1 MSPTV
6 VLVLVLVLV
15 LVVVVV
21 PPPFPKAQPPPSVE
35 RTLRRLFL
43 TLFLRGRSSRGL
55 KKSTTPTSVWQK
67 LGLVLFFY
75 AVFGAMAAV
84 SLHHQPLF
92 ALSVYLHAL
101 TFVFLGMF
109 VAASAGEILFNKEEA
124 DILLHR
130 PIAPRTMLWAKIR
143 VLIEVSLWLAGA
155 LNLAGFVV
163 GSYTPDGGWLYAPAH
178 AVSTVAEALF
188 CTSCV
193 VLVYQLCLRWAGRER
208 LDGLMTTAQVLMAVV
223 AVVGGQVVPRVMFR
237 LEGVVMFTSKSWWVA
252 LLPPAWFAG
261 LDDALAGT
269 HAANSWLLAAIALA
283 GTVIVVW
290 LAFGK
295 LAGGYEHGLQAIGE
309 TVSRRKPRR
318 AGHRW
323 LDLLV
328 HTPPLSWFLREPV
341 TRASFLLTLACLVRD
356 RDVKLRVYPGIA
368 PMMVMPFIFL
378 FQPDHHGGG
387 FFGNFGVGFAS
398 VYLGILPMLG
408 MSMLQYSQQWAAS
421 DIFRAAPMAGPKP
434 LCDGA
439 RLAVMCVLAL
449 PALIVF
455 AVIVG
460 LAHGFGSELLLLLP
474 GVISLPVYGLVPC
487 LGGSGVPLSL
497 PTEEAKS
504 ASRGLMM
511 LPVMLISMAVAG
523 IALWAWQT
531 GWFWWFILV
540 ETALVA
546 VIYTGMRASLANAK
560 WEPME

>member
-1 MSPTV
+1 MSAPAV
-6 VLVLVLVLV
+6 P
-15 LVVVVV
+15 V
-21 PPPFPKAQPPPSVE
+21 PPPFPKTQPPPSAE
-35 RTLRRLFL
+35 RTLRKLFL

-55 KKSTTPTSVWQK
+55 KKSTAPTSIWQK
-67 LGLVLFFY
+67 LGMALFFY
-75 AVFGAMAAV
+75 ALFGAMAAV
-84 SLHHQPLF
+84 SLHSQPIF

-130 PIAPRTMLWAKIR
+130 PIDPRTMLWAKIR

-155 LNLAGFVV
+155 LNLGGFIAGL
-163 GSYTPDGGWLYAPAH
+163 YTPDGGWLYAPAH
-178 AVSTVAEALF
+178 VVSTVAEALF
-188 CTSCV
+188 CTGCV
-193 VLVYQLCLRWAGRER
+193 VLIYQLCLRWAGRER

-223 AVVGGQVVPRVMFR
+223 AVVGGQIVPRVMFR
-237 LEGVVMFTSKSWWVA
+237 LEGVVLFTSKSWWVA
-252 LLPPAWFAG
+252 LLPPSWFAG
-261 LDDALAGT
+261 IDDALVGT
-269 HAANSWLLAAIALA
+269 HAVSSWLLAAIALA
-283 GTVIVVW
+283 GTVVVVW

-295 LAGGYEHGLQAIGE
+295 LAGGYEHGLQAMGE
-309 TVSRRKPRR
+309 TVSQRKPRR
-318 AGHRW
+318 AGRRW
-323 LDLLV
+323 LDVLV

-341 TRASFLLTLACLVRD
+341 TRASFLLTLAYLVRD
-356 RDVKLRVYPGIA
+356 RDVKLRIYPGIA

-378 FQPDHHGGG
+378 FQPDYHGGG
-387 FFGNFGVGFAS
+387 GGFGHFGIGFAS
-398 VYLGILPMLG
+398 VYLGILPMFG

-421 DIFRAAPMAGPKP
+421 DVFRAAPMAGPKP

-460 LAHGFGSELLLLLP
+460 VAHGFGSELLLLLP

-531 GWFWWFILV
+531 GWFWWFMLA
-540 ETALVA
+540 ETILVA